1 MGLLSMAM
9 AKAKAKATG
18 TTTHTTDMGLLLVF
32 FPQNHNAPN
41 TNSTFKR
48 TNSNNL
54 ILSKTQSTIS
64 ICALLFFLT
73 LLLFT
78 LSTFE
83 PTNTLHHNNNQ
94 PTKLAQSKT
103 QNHNNWFLP
112 KRFWPNT
119 PFKSQH
125 SHYSPSKALQ
135 RMGTLYRR
143 GTRAMTDLVI
153 CHVAD
158 ETTVHEFRY
167 FLRLIHRS
175 GLTARTDVVFLFASG
190 SLSSSF
196 APVIREENE
205 AFSSLVELHSELN
218 STRWSQLPEST
229 FDVTRFFVRVGKKG
243 EEIAEPLWGKK
254 TRINTSDGESSR
266 RGGGGEVML
275 SYGSVLSFDAAE
287 LDPENS
293 LAGFLDRVPLSLRRW
308 ACYPML
314 LGRVRHNFK
323 HVMLVDVKNAA
334 VVNDPL
340 GRVRNRKSESVFL
353 FVKHGK
359 KNNDATRTSQRPV
372 NPAVV
377 MGGARGVRR
386 LANAVVVEI
395 VRAAMQQRKRKNS
408 VSESA
413 ILSQLTGGNEF
424 MLKAKGVE
432 LMEPSESI
440 PDASQLS
447 GRNSSASLSD
457 YAIIQRGTT
466 SNHDLISS
474 VIKKQICS
482 SVVDSSVYRDC

>member
-9 AKAKAKATG
+9 AKAKAKATA

-41 TNSTFKR
+41 TNTSFKR

-83 PTNTLHHNNNQ
+83 PTNTLHRNNNNSNHH
-94 PTKLAQSKT
+94 PTKLVQSKT

-125 SHYSPSKALQ
+125 SHSPSKALQ

-175 GLTARTDVVFLFASG
+175 GLTARSDVVFLFSSR

-218 STRWSQLPEST
+218 STRWSQL
-229 FDVTRFFVRVGKKG
+229 
-243 EEIAEPLWGKK
+243 
-254 TRINTSDGESSR
+254 
-266 RGGGGEVML
+266 
-275 SYGSVLSFDAAE
+275 
-287 LDPENS
+287 
-293 LAGFLDRVPLSLRRW
+293 
-308 ACYPML
+308 
-314 LGRVRHNFK
+314 
-323 HVMLVDVKNAA
+323 
-334 VVNDPL
+334 
-340 GRVRNRKSESVFL
+340 
-353 FVKHGK
+353 KHGK
-359 KNNDATRTSQRPV
+359 KNNDASRTSQRQV

-413 ILSQLTGGNEF
+413 ILSQLTGGNEI
-424 MLKAKGVE
+424 MLKGKGVE

-447 GRNSSASLSD
+447 GRNSGASLSD

-466 SNHDLISS
+466 SNHDLINS

>member
-1 MGLLSMAM
+1 
-9 AKAKAKATG
+9 
-18 TTTHTTDMGLLLVF
+18 MGLLLVF

-103 QNHNNWFLP
+103 QNHN
-112 KRFWPNT
+112 
-119 PFKSQH
+119 
-125 SHYSPSKALQ
+125 KALQ

-254 TRINTSDGESSR
+254 TRINTSD
-266 RGGGGEVML
+266 EVML

>member
-9 AKAKAKATG
+9 AKAKAKAT
-18 TTTHTTDMGLLLVF
+18 TTHTNTTTDMGLLLVF
-32 FPQNHNAPN
+32 FPQNHNA
-41 TNSTFKR
+41 TNTFKR

-83 PTNTLHHNNNQ
+83 PTNTLHRSNNNRQ
-94 PTKLAQSKT
+94 PKQTQSKT
-103 QNHNNWFLP
+103 QNHNNNWFLP
-112 KRFWPNT
+112 KGLWPNT
-119 PFKSQH
+119 PLKSQH
-125 SHYSPSKALQ
+125 SHSHSPSKALQ

-167 FLRLIHRS
+167 FLRLIHWS
-175 GLTARTDVVFLFASG
+175 GLTSRSDVVFLFASG
-190 SLSSSF
+190 SNSSSF
-196 APVIREENE
+196 AHVIREEND
-205 AFSSLVELHSELN
+205 AFSSLLELHTELN
-218 STRWSQLPEST
+218 STRWTQLPEST
-229 FDVTRFFVRVGKKG
+229 FDVSRFFVRVGKKG
-243 EEIAEPLWGKK
+243 DEIAEPLWGKK
-254 TRINTSDGESSR
+254 TRINSSDG
-266 RGGGGEVML
+266 GGGGEVLL

-323 HVMLVDVKNAA
+323 HVMLVDVKNA
-334 VVNDPL
+334 VVVSDPL
-340 GRVRNRKSESVFL
+340 GRVRNRRSESVFL

-359 KNNDATRTSQRPV
+359 KNTDASRTSQRPV
-372 NPAVV
+372 NSAVV

-386 LANAVVVEI
+386 LANAVLVEI
-395 VRAAMQQRKRKNS
+395 VRASMQQKKRKNS

-413 ILSQLTGGNEF
+413 ILSQLAGGNEF
-424 MLKAKGVE
+424 VLKAKGVE
-432 LMEPSESI
+432 LMEASESI

-447 GRNSSASLSD
+447 GRNSGASLSD
-457 YAIIQRGTT
+457 YAIIQRGLT
-466 SNHDLISS
+466 SNNHELISS
-474 VIKKQICS
+474 VFIKQICS

>member
-218 STRWSQLPEST
+218 STRWSQLQ
-229 FDVTRFFVRVGKKG
+229 
-243 EEIAEPLWGKK
+243 
-254 TRINTSDGESSR
+254 
-266 RGGGGEVML
+266 
-275 SYGSVLSFDAAE
+275 
-287 LDPENS
+287 
-293 LAGFLDRVPLSLRRW
+293 
-308 ACYPML
+308 
-314 LGRVRHNFK
+314 
-323 HVMLVDVKNAA
+323 
-334 VVNDPL
+334 
-340 GRVRNRKSESVFL
+340 
-353 FVKHGK
+353 HGK